1 MGFSWDRRIER
12 AGELAQKHPA
22 VAELLKFYQHLARF
36 QKTVEEKLRLQGEHP
51 LPLLLPFF
59 PELISLVKREGSP
72 SLAIAAQTLAQDLD
86 EDRLALLESI
96 WQHQVD
102 TSHLAGE
109 YAFFAQALLQPYAEY
124 LAGCTPTVAGAK
136 SAESGDPPGAAVDS
150 SPSRC
155 PFCGSRP
162 LVAVLRPEGDGAKRS
177 LLCSLCATEWNFR
190 RVLCPNCGE
199 EDKEK
204 LPIFAAKEFEHV
216 RVEACDTCR
225 TYIKS
230 IDLSKDG
237 HAVPM
242 VDELATVSLNLWAQ
256 EKNYH
261 KLRPNLFGV

>member
-1 MGFSWDRRIER
+1 MGFSWDRRIAR
-12 AGELAQKHPA
+12 AGGLAEKHPA
-22 VAELLKFYQHLARF
+22 VAELLKFYQQLARF
-36 QKTVEEKLRLQGEHP
+36 QKDLEEKLRVLGEHQ
-51 LPLLLPFF
+51 LPVLLPFF

-72 SLAIAAQTLAQDLD
+72 PLAKAAQTVAQDLD

-96 WQHQVD
+96 WQHQVE

-124 LAGCTPTVAGAK
+124 LAERAGVA
-136 SAESGDPPGAAVDS
+136 AEG
-150 SPSRC
+150 SPSHC

-162 LVAVLRPEGDGAKRS
+162 QVAVLRPEGDGAKRS
-177 LLCSLCATEWNFR
+177 LLCSLCATEWNYLR
-190 RVLCPNCGE
+190 LLCPNCGE
-199 EDKEK
+199 EDKDK
-204 LPIFAAKEFEHV
+204 LPIFAAKEFDHV

-256 EKNYH
+256 EKDYH